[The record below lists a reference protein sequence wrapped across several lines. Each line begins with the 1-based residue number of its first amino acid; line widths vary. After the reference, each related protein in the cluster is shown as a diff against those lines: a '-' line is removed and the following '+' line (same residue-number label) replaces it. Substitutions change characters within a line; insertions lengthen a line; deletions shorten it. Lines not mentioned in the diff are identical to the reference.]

1 MQVKVKV
8 KNMTSKNGHAVP
20 NQFIITTDI
29 GQYFQSYD
37 VIVLF
42 WPNHN
47 RPAGMAVGSHRTQAF
62 YKMSGNRSLREC
74 GLSETP
80 KIYLDEN
87 YWNYSN
93 TTGRY
98 RNQFLN
104 ETIRE
109 TQAKIKSGE
118 YMLVNLNK

>member
-1 MQVKVKV
+1 MQVKVKHMTN
-8 KNMTSKNGHAVP
+8 KNYRPVL

-37 VIVLF
+37 AIILF
-42 WPNHN
+42 WPNHS
-47 RPAGMAVGSHRTQAF
+47 RPAGMADGSHRTQAF
-62 YKMSGNRSLREC
+62 YEMSGNRSLKEC

-87 YWNYSN
+87 YWDYSH

-104 ETIRE
+104 ETKRE